1 MDTKIVIY
9 EDNQDLRESLS
20 VLLKGTDGFEVLG
33 AFPNC
38 KDIEKQIFDLQP
50 DVVLMD
56 IDMPI
61 RNGIEGLK
69 VIHKHFPEINVIML
83 TVFETNEFIFE
94 AICAGAVGYLL
105 KKSPLVEILKAIE
118 DVQKGGTS
126 MTPSIARKVLQ
137 FFPKEAI
144 KKDTDSESES
154 LSEREMEVLN
164 LLTKGF
170 TYRMAAYDLGIS
182 VETVRTYIKRIYAKL
197 HVHSNTEAVAVA
209 IQKNIIKKH

>member
-1 MDTKIVIY
+1 MDTKIIIY

-56 IDMPI
+56 IDMPV
-61 RNGIEGLK
+61 RNGIDGLK
-69 VIHKHFPEINVIML
+69 AIHKHFPDINVIML

-137 FFPKEAI
+137 FFPKEAL
-144 KKDTDSESES
+144 KKDNEIESES

-182 VETVRTYIKRIYAKL
+182 VETVRTYIKRIYTKL

-209 IQKNIIKKH
+209 IQKNILKK

>member
-1 MDTKIVIY
+1 MNTKIVIY
-9 EDNQDLRESLS
+9 EDNYDLRESLA
-20 VLLKGTDGFEVLG
+20 VLLKGSNGFEVLG

-38 KDIEKQIFDLQP
+38 RDIEKQIQNLQP

-69 VIHKHFPEINVIML
+69 LIQQHFPVINVIML
-83 TVFETNEFIFE
+83 TVFETNEYIFE
-94 AICAGAVGYLL
+94 AICGGAVGYLL
-105 KKSPLVEILKAIE
+105 KKSSPVEILKAIE
-118 DVQKGGTS
+118 DVQLGGTS

-144 KKDTDSESES
+144 KKDETAPES
-154 LSEREMEVLN
+154 LSEREMEVLK

-170 TYRMAAYDLGIS
+170 TYRMAAYEIGIS
-182 VETVRTYIKRIYAKL
+182 VETVRTYIKRIYTKL

-209 IQKNIIKKH
+209 LQKKLLIR

>member
-1 MDTKIVIY
+1 M
-9 EDNQDLRESLS
+9 E
-20 VLLKGTDGFEVLG
+20 GFDVLG

-38 KDIEKQIFDLQP
+38 KDVQKQIESLQP
-50 DVVLMD
+50 EVVLMD

-61 RNGIEGLK
+61 KNGIEGLK
-69 VIHKHFPEINVIML
+69 YIHKHFPNINVIML

-105 KKSPLVEILKAIE
+105 KKSSPIEIIKAIE
-118 DVQKGGTS
+118 EVHKGGSS
-126 MTPSIARKVLQ
+126 MTPSIARKVLE
-137 FFPKEAI
+137 FFPKDFHKKEDEEEIEA
-144 KKDTDSESES
+144 

-170 TYRMAAYDLGIS
+170 TYRMTAYELGIGT
-182 VETVRTYIKRIYAKL
+182 ETVRTYIKRIYTKL

-209 IQKNIIKKH
+209 LQKNIVKR

>member
-1 MDTKIVIY
+1 MDTKIIIY

-56 IDMPI
+56 IDMPV
-61 RNGIEGLK
+61 RNGIDGLK
-69 VIHKHFPEINVIML
+69 AIHKHFPDINVIML

-144 KKDTDSESES
+144 KKDNEIESES

-182 VETVRTYIKRIYAKL
+182 VETVRTYIKRIYTKL

-209 IQKNIIKKH
+209 IQKNILKK

>member
-56 IDMPI
+56 IDMPV
-61 RNGIEGLK
+61 RNGIDGLK
-69 VIHKHFPEINVIML
+69 AIHKHFPDINVIML

-144 KKDTDSESES
+144 KKDNEIESES

-182 VETVRTYIKRIYAKL
+182 VETVRTYIKRIYTKL

-209 IQKNIIKKH
+209 IQKNILKK